1 MSAPRLP
8 RFGAL
13 LAAMF
18 VELLLLPVELTSV
31 GGMEVARLT
40 GAAVLLAALSVVGW
54 RRLNLI
60 LITPVLIAEL
70 VIAHSSASGL
80 LILRTTLRFLFLTYA
95 LGLIVWHVLRE
106 RNVTWDTVAGA
117 ACAYLLVAVVWANLY
132 QLVEWIMPGSFVVPD
147 PWRIGRSRD
156 PSAAL
161 SYFSLGTMMTMTY
174 GDIRPTNLTAG
185 SLCMSETLVGQLYLA
200 IMIARLVGVRIAVAP
215 PSAQRR
221 AVK

>member
-31 GGMEVARLT
+31 GGMEIARLT
-40 GAAVLLAALSVVGW
+40 GAAVLLAALSVIGW

-70 VIAHSSASGL
+70 VIAHSSASSL

-147 PWRIGRSRD
+147 PWRIGRSGD
-156 PSAAL
+156 PSGAL
-161 SYFSLGTMMTMTY
+161 SYFSLGTMMTLNY

-185 SLCMSETLVGQLYLA
+185 VLCVTETLVGQLYLA
-200 IMIARLVGVRIAVAP
+200 IMIARLVGVRIA
-215 PSAQRR
+215 R
-221 AVK
+221 AST